1 MDDFF
6 CSNLVSLTGLPCAIP
21 AFSHESRRELFYT
34 FPLRIER
41 LSGYSDQ
48 VNIILRQE
56 MLPLLPEG
64 SERFLRIRG
73 ELRSFNN
80 RSGSGSRLVI
90 TVFAREIEET
100 EDGWENCVELAGTVC
115 KTPTLRQTPM
125 GREICDILLAVNR
138 RYGRSDYLPCI
149 AWGQNAHLASRLQ
162 VGDRIALMGRLQSRE
177 YIKNLGGE
185 ALRRTAF
192 EVSIGELQPL

>member
-1 MDDFF
+1 MEGIINNNSVEL
-6 CSNLVSLTGLPCAIP
+6 CGTAAAEPM
-21 AFSHESRRELFYT
+21 FSHKSKEREFYT
-34 FPLRIER
+34 IPLVVCR
-41 LSGYSDQ
+41 LSGAEDK
-48 VNIILRQE
+48 VNVTVDRRMAQLCRGGERLRVC
-56 MLPLLPEG
+56 
-64 SERFLRIRG
+64 G

-80 RSGSGSRLVI
+80 RSGQGSRLVI

-100 EDGWENCVELAGTVC
+100 NDGWENCVELAGTVC

-149 AWGQNAHLASRLQ
+149 AWGQNAHRAAALQ
-162 VGDRIALMGRLQSRE
+162 VGDRIVLMGRIQSRE
-177 YIKNLGGE
+177 YTKNIGGT
-185 ALRRTAF
+185 AVRRTAF

>member
-6 CSNLVSLTGLPCAIP
+6 SNNQVILSGLPCGIP

-34 FPLRIER
+34 FPLRVQR
-41 LSGYSDQ
+41 LSGYFDI

-56 MLPLLPEG
+56 MLPLLPGNPE
-64 SERFLRIRG
+64 SFLRICG

-80 RSGSGSRLVI
+80 RSGQGSKLVI
-90 TVFAREIEET
+90 TVFARKIEET
-100 EDGWENCVELAGTVC
+100 EANWENSVELAGTIC
-115 KTPTLRQTPM
+115 KAPTLRHTPL

-149 AWGQNAHLASRLQ
+149 AWGLNARQAAQLQ
-162 VGDRIALMGRLQSRE
+162 VGDRVVLLGRLQSRE
-177 YIKNLGGE
+177 YIKNTEGE
-185 ALRRTAF
+185 ILHRTAF
-192 EVSIGELQPL
+192 EVSVSELQVL